1 MATTAAQ
8 PIVFVVPGQEQPT
21 RTRGAAPA
29 PLPAG
34 LTNGVLKQSVRVG
47 AQRGAGGQVRVTAV
61 PGEDVVVLHIAGGP
75 ALTLHPENARD
86 LMLAQQ
92 GEIKR
97 TRGARG
103 VDQPGPNEIQ
113 VPAQLRWR
121 GLEQGAPTRGAARGF
136 LGDVLLSAIEVVT
149 GVGKGKAADFVV
161 TKAVQHVDGQVTAG
175 LYALARESLPKL
187 KDTGTPLVQAP
198 AAQDGGPLLVFV
210 HGTFSTT
217 ATSFGK
223 LWSQHPQHVS
233 ALFTQYSGR
242 VYGLEHPTLGVSPI
256 DNALALARACP
267 KGVRLHLVTH
277 SRGGLV
283 AEVLA
288 RVCANPKLSTEDLA
302 FFKGAEYKA
311 QRDALSSLADEVR
324 KRKIVVER
332 IVRVACPG
340 ARHAARLQAA
350 RRLPVGVQVD
360 AGAGQHSGGA
370 RTRRLS
376 WRSSA
381 APCRPRE
388 DSGPRGAR
396 FPTARWCAGCMR
408 STKRFPATCASWRAT
423 SRATRSPRG

>member
-8 PIVFVVPGQEQPT
+8 PIVFIVPGQEQPT

-47 AQRGAGGQVRVTAV
+47 AQRGASGQVRVTAV

-75 ALTLHPENARD
+75 VLTLHPENARD

-161 TKAVQHVDGQVTAG
+161 TKAVQHVDDQVTAG

-187 KDTGTPLVQAP
+187 KGTGTPLVQAP
-198 AAQDGGPLLVFV
+198 AAQDDGPLLVFV

-217 ATSFGK
+217 ASSFGK
-223 LWSQHPQHVS
+223 LWSQHPQHVG
-233 ALFTQYSGR
+233 ALFTNIPAGSMGW
-242 VYGLEHPTLGVSPI
+242 SI
-256 DNALALARACP
+256 
-267 KGVRLHLVTH
+267 
-277 SRGGLV
+277 
-283 AEVLA
+283 
-288 RVCANPKLSTEDLA
+288 
-302 FFKGAEYKA
+302 
-311 QRDALSSLADEVR
+311 
-324 KRKIVVER
+324 
-332 IVRVACPG
+332 
-340 ARHAARLQAA
+340 
-350 RRLPVGVQVD
+350 RRL
-360 AGAGQHSGGA
+360 A
-370 RTRRLS
+370 
-376 WRSSA
+376 
-381 APCRPRE
+381 
-388 DSGPRGAR
+388 
-396 FPTARWCAGCMR
+396 
-408 STKRFPATCASWRAT
+408 
-423 SRATRSPRG
+423 